1 MSTINN
7 LEIFLE
13 KIHSGV
19 LAVGAVVTFNDPAVT
34 ELSADA
40 GMDFLWID
48 GEHGEMDRN
57 TAMMHL
63 MAIRGTRCASF
74 YRVPSCNHTEIKRV
88 IDFAPA
94 GIIIPMI
101 MNADDA
107 KLAVDACRYPLAGN
121 RGVGM
126 RRQHHYGV
134 DPVNEDYWEQMR
146 HEPLVILQI
155 EHIEA
160 VRNLDAILAVPG
172 IDSLMIGPYDLS
184 TSIGKSGQ
192 FRDPEVMVAIDTVCQ
207 KCLAAGKIL
216 GAYAESDY
224 DLWKKRGIQ
233 YIGVANDTGVL
244 LKGLM
249 ALKRNTLEAFGN

>member
-1 MSTINN
+1 MSEINN

-13 KIHSGV
+13 KIKSGK

-57 TAMMHL
+57 TAMLHL
-63 MAIRGTRCASF
+63 MAIRGTKCASF
-74 YRVPSCNHTEIKRV
+74 YRVPSCNHTEIKRI

-94 GIIIPMI
+94 GVIIPMI

-107 KLAVDACRYPLAGN
+107 RLAVEACRYPLDGN
-121 RGVGM
+121 RGCGM
-126 RRQHHYGV
+126 RRQHRYGA
-134 DPVNEDYWEQMR
+134 DSVNAEFYEQMKR
-146 HEPLVILQI
+146 EPLVILQI

-160 VRNLDAILAVPG
+160 VRNLDAILEVPG

-184 TSIGKSGQ
+184 MSMGKPGQ
-192 FRDPEVMVAIDTVCQ
+192 FRDSEVRAAIDTICA
-207 KCLAAGKIL
+207 KCRASGKIL
-216 GAYAESDY
+216 GAYAEGDY

-233 YIGVANDTGVL
+233 YIGIVNDTGAL
-244 LKGLM
+244 LNGLQAM
-249 ALKRNTLEAFGN
+249 KQKTLEAFES